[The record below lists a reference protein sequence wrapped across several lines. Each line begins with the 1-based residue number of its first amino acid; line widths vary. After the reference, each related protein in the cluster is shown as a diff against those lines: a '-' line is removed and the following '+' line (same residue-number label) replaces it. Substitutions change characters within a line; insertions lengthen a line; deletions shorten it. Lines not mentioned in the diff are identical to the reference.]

1 MSLKATTSYC
11 TGVGSMQFATFR
23 NKQDQSYKVWKRKH
37 GMCLW
42 HFESI
47 RLAMPREADQLQLSI
62 EIPFMNREYIIAIH
76 HFKLWAEVAGLS
88 MTTWELQSYEE
99 NIVGF
104 SPVIICAV
112 CVSREWRMWVAI
124 SPVLLHRDRP
134 EQWIKKKCWK
144 TMRKDLVPVQP
155 TASASTS
162 ST

>member
-11 TGVGSMQFATFR
+11 TGVGFMQFAMFW